1 MKTLWLVLAGLLVGV
16 LAMTLAAF
24 LALRA
29 TLAPL
34 PGEWAVPLA
43 WGPVT
48 IRAGVPS
55 LVRLATSPLGG
66 PLLHGRHFKTRY
78 GDVHLAWREGRLHAR
93 CAPCTLRPPGLGQD
107 ALLLPEVLV
116 DVERF
121 GENISGGLRS
131 GRVQG
136 TWQGRMAS
144 GGMRLHMNVQETPIA
159 HAYAQFAA
167 QIPEVG
173 RARIE
178 GTFSLTAELSL
189 PAGTMTVAPRVSA
202 FAVSGLGTEALAA
215 ARSSC
220 TRRASRLTAD
230 SWLSRAVIAA
240 EDQRFYD
247 HPGYDLVELGAALA
261 SNQAVQRAERGG
273 STLSQQLAKILVT
286 GDERSPVRKLRE
298 LLYAVEMEQTLGK
311 ARILRLYL
319 ENAPWGEGLCGAE
332 AAARHYFDVRAH
344 ELTPSQA
351 AWLAA
356 MLHNPGVE
364 AQRWAVNGRID
375 LERAQWVLMGMRG
388 LTRSRK
394 LALSEKM
401 AGEDW
406 SPYWTEPGRKRRT
419 P

>member
-1 MKTLWLVLAGLLVGV
+1 MKTLWLVLAGLIVGV
-16 LAMTLAAF
+16 IAMTLAAF

-34 PGEWAVPLA
+34 PGEWSVPLR
-43 WGPVT
+43 WGPFT
-48 IRAGVPS
+48 IQAGVPS

-66 PLLHGRHFKTRY
+66 PLLHGRHFRSRY
-78 GDVHLAWREGRLHAR
+78 GQLRLAWHEGTLQVR
-93 CAPCTLRPPGLGQD
+93 CAPCTLQAPGLGQD
-107 ALLLPEVLV
+107 ALQLPEATLQAQ
-116 DVERF
+116 RL
-121 GENISGGLRS
+121 GENLTGSFQS

-136 TWQGRMAS
+136 RWLGRMAP
-144 GGMRLHMNVQETPIA
+144 GGMRLQADVESTPIA
-159 HAYAQFAA
+159 EAYALFAG

-173 RARIE
+173 RAKIE
-178 GTFSLTAELSL
+178 GSFSLHAEVSL
-189 PAGTMTVAPRVSA
+189 PAGTMTLAPRIEG

-220 TRRASRLTAD
+220 SKRASRLNAE
-230 SWLSRAVIAA
+230 SWLARAVIAA

-247 HPGYDLVELGAALA
+247 HPGYDLAELSAALA
-261 SNQAVQRAERGG
+261 RNQATQRAERGA

-311 ARILRLYL
+311 PRILRMYL

-332 AAARHYFDVRAH
+332 AASLRYFDVRAH
-344 ELTPSQA
+344 ELAPGQA

-364 AQRWAVNGRID
+364 AQRWAVTGRID
-375 LERAQWVLMGMRG
+375 LERAQWVLQGMRG
-388 LTRSRK
+388 LTRARK
-394 LALSEKM
+394 LALAEEM
-401 AGEDW
+401 ATMDW
-406 SPYWTEPGRKRRT
+406 KPYWTEPGRQRRT